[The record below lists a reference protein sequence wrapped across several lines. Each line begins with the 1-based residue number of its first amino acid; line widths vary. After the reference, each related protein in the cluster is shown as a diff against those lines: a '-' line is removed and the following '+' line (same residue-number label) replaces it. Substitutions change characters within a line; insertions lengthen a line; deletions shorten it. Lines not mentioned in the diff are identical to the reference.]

1 MANFKKSFNF
11 RHGVQVDDDNFIVD
25 TLGKVGIGS
34 TIPAEILDVA
44 GNAKVSG
51 SVTVDSL
58 SARVVTTTG
67 VSDAVSFNILNVG
80 ITSLTNG
87 IITSTSG
94 IVTYYG
100 DARYLEGMPTS
111 QWVDTDVGLGFTSI
125 YAAGNVGVGT
135 TDPRY
140 SFQVGDTNSSGVL
153 VKGIGINTSDGN
165 LRVVGICSATEF
177 LGPLSG
183 VANTASDLT
192 STAKVD
198 INTVK
203 SVDSEHTGVS
213 TFNKI
218 SIKDSSSENDNRLYF
233 GNSSVLGI
241 YHDGTDSYISNT
253 GQGNLVIDSDSSV
266 EIKSVGTGESIA
278 KFTKDAGVELYWN
291 GGKKFEIIQD
301 GVHATDSN
309 LHVGLSTDASTNTP
323 PNISI
328 RKDGLASLHVR
339 SNDTI

>member
-51 SVTVDSL
+51 SVIADSII
-58 SARVVTTTG
+58 ARVVTTN
-67 VSDAVSFNILNVG
+67 DAFNAASFNILNVG

-203 SVDSEHTGVS
+203 SVDSEHTGLS

-218 SIKDSSSENDNRLYF
+218 VL
-233 GNSSVLGI
+233 GNSGRLHLGFDEVFKI
-241 YHDGTDSYISNT
+241 YHDGSNGISTSYIK
-253 GQGNLVIDSDSSV
+253 D
-266 EIKSVGTGESIA
+266 EGTGGIQVCSNDFQIRESDGSEVI
-278 KFTKDAGVELYWN
+278 L
-291 GGKKFEIIQD
+291 GGY
-301 GVHATDSN
+301 
-309 LHVGLSTDASTNTP
+309 
-323 PNISI
+323 
-328 RKDGLASLHVR
+328 KDGSVDL
-339 SNDTI
+339 